1 MGKLFSENE
10 QQLERQV
17 NQRISLDA
25 CLDRADIWKG
35 HRYKL
40 PAYKSYKQDLKDAS
54 QADSSI
60 SSISTGYAV
69 LDALLPSRGWSASEL
84 TEIAVP
90 EWGQGEMRLL
100 MPCLAELA
108 ARGKRIALVAP
119 PMTPYAPAM
128 LQAGVALEQLV
139 WIQTEQSSDMLWST
153 ERLLRCSDVGAVL
166 FWGKL
171 DFQQARRLHMAAQ
184 AGGSH
189 GFVFTRSLND
199 QSSLPLS
206 IRLQLK
212 ANQSGLAVHFRKLK
226 SQCGEVSVQLN
237 WH

>member
-10 QQLERQV
+10 RQLERQV
-17 NQRISLDA
+17 NQRITLDA
-25 CLDRADIWKG
+25 CLDRSDLWRG
-35 HRYKL
+35 NHYKAPVYQEGDT
-40 PAYKSYKQDLKDAS
+40 PA
-54 QADSSI
+54 
-60 SSISTGYAV
+60 ISTGYAV
-69 LDALLPSRGWSASEL
+69 LDALLPSRGWSAAEL

-108 ARGKRIALVAP
+108 AQGKRIALVAP
-119 PMTPYAPAM
+119 PMTPYAPAI

-139 WIQTEQSSDMLWST
+139 WVQTEQNSDMLWST
-153 ERLLRCSDVGAVL
+153 EKLLRCGDVGAVL
-166 FWGKL
+166 FWGEL

-184 AGGSH
+184 AGGSY

-199 QSSLPLS
+199 QSALPLS
-206 IRLQLK
+206 VRLQLK

-226 SQCGEVSVQLN
+226 SLCGEVSVQLN

>member
-1 MGKLFSENE
+1 MGKLFSESE
-10 QQLERQV
+10 RQLERQV
-17 NQRISLDA
+17 SQRITLDA
-25 CLDRADIWKG
+25 CLER
-35 HRYKL
+35 
-40 PAYKSYKQDLKDAS
+40 SDLWRGQHYETPAS
-54 QADSSI
+54 QQGIPA
-60 SSISTGYAV
+60 ISTGYAV
-69 LDALLPSRGWSASEL
+69 LDALLPSQGWSAAEL

-108 ARGKRIALVAP
+108 AQNKRIALVAP
-119 PMTPYAPAM
+119 PMTPYSPAI
-128 LQAGVALEQLV
+128 LQAGVALEQLIWV
-139 WIQTEQSSDMLWST
+139 QTEQKSDMLWSA
-153 ERLLRCSDVGAVL
+153 EKLLRCGDVGAVL

-171 DFQQARRLHMAAQ
+171 NFQQARRLQMAAQ
-184 AGGSH
+184 AGNSY

-199 QSSLPLS
+199 QSALPLS
-206 IRLQLK
+206 VRLQLK